1 MSAKKI
7 ESALNLIEIAENNL
21 RTARALLT
29 QVAQEKGLKTSSSMD
44 VSMPI
49 KSNGGL
55 RSSEEST
62 ALEVVEGYFDG
73 ESMIG
78 DNGKTYLVPQNYA
91 SKTQLVVGDRMK
103 WILTPD
109 REVFKLIQPVNR
121 ERVTGTFAIE
131 GENFVV
137 LVDKFATPIKVL
149 KASATYAIKQLNL
162 QPGDEV
168 AIYIPKDSE
177 NPNWGAFIN
186 IVKSSFE
193 SSSIP
198 EAKGTAFPS
207 ELDGLNEF
215 KLDDGRS
222 KGDSERDFF

>member
-21 RTARALLT
+21 KTAKALLLQLGT
-29 QVAQEKGLKTSSSMD
+29 EKGLTRSISMDMPRTTGSSMR
-44 VSMPI
+44 
-49 KSNGGL
+49 SN
-55 RSSEEST
+55 EESS

-109 REVFKLIQPVNR
+109 REVFKLIQPANR

-137 LVDKFATPIKVL
+137 LVDKFSTPIKVL
-149 KASATYAIKQLNL
+149 KASATYAIKQLGL

-168 AIYIPKDSE
+168 AIYIPKDTE
-177 NPNWGAFIN
+177 NPSWGAFIN
-186 IVKSSFE
+186 IVKSSH
-193 SSSIP
+193 
-198 EAKGTAFPS
+198 GTAPTSTEQASAFPA
-207 ELDGLNEF
+207 ELDALNEF
-215 KLDDGRS
+215 KLDAEQA
-222 KGDSERDFF
+222 KADSEKDFF

>member
-7 ESALNLIEIAENNL
+7 ETALNLIEIAENNL
-21 RTARALLT
+21 KTAKALLLQLGT
-29 QVAQEKGLKTSSSMD
+29 EKGLTRTASME
-44 VSMPI
+44 MPRMGSTMR
-49 KSNGGL
+49 SN
-55 RSSEEST
+55 EEST

-78 DNGKTYLVPQNYA
+78 DNSKTYLVPQNYA

-121 ERVTGTFAIE
+121 DRVTGTFAIE

-137 LVDKFATPIKVL
+137 LVDRFSTPIKVL
-149 KASATYAIKQLNL
+149 KASATYAIKQLGL

-168 AIYIPKDSE
+168 AIYIPRDTE
-177 NPNWGAFIN
+177 NPSWGAFIN
-186 IVKSSFE
+186 IVKS
-193 SSSIP
+193 
-198 EAKGTAFPS
+198 AHGTVATSTEQASAFPA
-207 ELDGLNEF
+207 ELDALNEF
-215 KLDDGRS
+215 KLDGD
-222 KGDSERDFF
+222 KAKADSEKDFF